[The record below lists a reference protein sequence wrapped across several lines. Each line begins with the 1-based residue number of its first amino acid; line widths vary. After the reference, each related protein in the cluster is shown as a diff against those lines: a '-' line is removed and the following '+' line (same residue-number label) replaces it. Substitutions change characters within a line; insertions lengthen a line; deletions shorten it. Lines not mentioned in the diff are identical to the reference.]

1 MPVVL
6 GKDNR
11 NKMNKRLF
19 GHGKLSRLPRVTSSY
34 RKIKFLLTQV
44 TTWVLMLIFV
54 TSQASAVY
62 TPTSAAELIARSK
75 PVSQIKIQTN
85 PTPVQE
91 NKPDVAETASPET
104 KTLSEVGGK
113 PTPEI
118 VIEIKSA
125 EYIPPAPKPVV
136 KTIAKQ
142 AITGAVSSGAFPF
155 GQCTYYV
162 ATKRQISWLGNAGEW
177 YENARAAGRPVG
189 KTAQAGAIMVS
200 YEGIALGHVA
210 YVERVNPDGSFV
222 VSEMNWNGNW
232 GRVTSRTVVPG
243 TIYIVGFVY

>member
-1 MPVVL
+1 
-6 GKDNR
+6 
-11 NKMNKRLF
+11 MNKRLL
-19 GHGKLSRLPRVTSSY
+19 GHGKLSRLPRVKSSY
-34 RKIKFLLTQV
+34 RKIKSLLTQV
-44 TTWVLMLIFV
+44 TTWVLMVIFV

-62 TPTSAAELIARSK
+62 TPTTAAELIARSK

-85 PTPVQE
+85 PAPVQE
-91 NKPDVAETASPET
+91 ASSDVVEEASSEA
-104 KTLSEVGGK
+104 KTLSEVAER

-125 EYIPPAPKPVV
+125 EYIPPAPKPVI
-136 KTIAKQ
+136 KTTAKP
-142 AITGAVSSGAFPF
+142 IVTGAVSSGAFPY

-162 ATKRQISWLGNAGEW
+162 ATKRQVNWSGNAGQW
-177 YENARAAGRPVG
+177 YYNAQAAGRPVG

-200 YEGIALGHVA
+200 YEGVALGHVA

-232 GRVTSRTVVPG
+232 GRVTSRTIVPG
-243 TIYIVGFVY
+243 TVYIVGFVY